1 MGIWPKELEEPP
13 ANPPMGANG
22 GDMVFAAWGATCCLE
37 KTDLIHLL
45 TDSYVELMVKYVN
58 MINSN
63 A

>member
-1 MGIWPKELEEPP
+1 
-13 ANPPMGANG
+13 MGANG

-58 MINSN
+58 VINSN